1 MSGAAAAMSEL
12 RFNVFGRL
20 IAVARQGEGWAAW
33 QLGADGK
40 RRRADFE
47 VPQFIADA
55 ELCQYLADLFHEA
68 ATPGHG
74 EVFQVR

>member
-12 RFNVFGRL
+12 RFDVYGQL
-20 IAVARQGEGWAAW
+20 IAVARQGEAWVAW
-33 QLGADGK
+33 QHGADGK

-47 VPQFIADA
+47 IPEFIAEG
-55 ELCQYLADLFHEA
+55 ELCQHLADLFHEA